1 MNAADWLAVA
11 ASVLLTGFAAVLAIA
26 ETTFT
31 HLGKARATAL
41 DEEARQAKAAKA
53 DAAAKA
59 EAKAEAKG
67 NGSTRDDVDT
77 DLKEGEGRGRKDKH
91 HAREEKLARAVD
103 EQGEGERGPGRITA
117 LVSRRNEILPP
128 LLLLSLVCH
137 VAVAVLIS
145 VLAYEQWGATG
156 AWIAFALVT
165 VVIFV
170 LAEAIPKTYALQHT
184 ARAATRVAPLVSWLV
199 LFPPLRWLARGLVG
213 LANVILP
220 GKGRPMGPSVTE
232 EELLALAGA
241 AAEDEVIEAE
251 EGALIRSIIE
261 FGDTVTREVMVPRTD
276 MITVEGSFRV
286 VDAIEV
292 AILNGFSRMPATGEG
307 GADDIIGV
315 VYAKDLMRADRDGRG
330 ERPVAEL
337 ARPAHFVPE
346 AKRVPELLREMQAER
361 FHLAIVVDEYGA
373 TAGIATLEDLIEELV
388 GEIRDEYD
396 VEEPMVEPLLGG
408 AMRVNAKMDVDDL
421 GELLEVELPD
431 GEWDSVGGLVVATL
445 GRVPKPGEQ
454 VEVGGLVLQA
464 ERVTG
469 RRIGSLRVSKL
480 VEPEDEG
487 EDAERRAAESGAKG
501 S

>member
-1 MNAADWLAVA
+1 VSGADWLAVV
-11 ASVLLTGFAAVLAIA
+11 ASVVLTGFAAVLAIA

-31 HLGKARATAL
+31 HLGKARAKAL
-41 DEEARQAKAAKA
+41 DDEVRTARLAKVE
-53 DAAAKA
+53 AAAKGRRA
-59 EAKAEAKG
+59 DADADADA
-67 NGSTRDDVDT
+67 NGDGDG
-77 DLKEGEGRGRKDKH
+77 KESKDGEGHGRKDKH

-103 EQGEGERGPGRITA
+103 EQAEAEKGDGRITS
-117 LVSRRNEILPP
+117 LVARRDEILPP
-128 LLLLSLVCH
+128 LLLLGLICH
-137 VAVAVLIS
+137 LGVAVLIS
-145 VLAYEQWGATG
+145 ILAYQQWGATG
-156 AWIAFALVT
+156 AWIAFALLT

-184 ARAATRVAPLVSWLV
+184 ARAATRVAPLVSWLA
-199 LFPPLRWLARGLVG
+199 LFPPVRWLARGLIGV
-213 LANVILP
+213 ANVILP
-220 GKGRPMGPSVTE
+220 GKGRPMGPTVTE
-232 EELLALAGA
+232 EELLAFAGA

-251 EGALIRSIIE
+251 EQALIRSIIE

-292 AILNGFSRMPATGEG
+292 AILNGFSRLPATGEDG
-307 GADDIIGV
+307 IDDIIGV

-337 ARPAHFVPE
+337 ARRAHFVPE

-408 AMRVNAKMDVDDL
+408 GMRVNAKMDVDDL
-421 GELLEVELPD
+421 AELLEVDLPD
-431 GEWDSVGGLVVATL
+431 GDWDSVGGLVVTTL
-445 GRVPKPGEQ
+445 GQVPKPGEE
-454 VEVGGLVLQA
+454 VEVGGLVFRA

-469 RRIGSLRVSKL
+469 RRVGSLRVTKA
-480 VEPEDEG
+480 EPDDDGEG
-487 EDAERRAAESGAKG
+487 DERRAAESGAN
-501 S
+501 SS